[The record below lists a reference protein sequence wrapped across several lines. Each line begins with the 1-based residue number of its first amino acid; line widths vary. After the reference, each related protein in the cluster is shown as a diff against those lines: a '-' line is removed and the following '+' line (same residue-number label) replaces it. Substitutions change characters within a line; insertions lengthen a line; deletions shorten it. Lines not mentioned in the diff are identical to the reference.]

1 MENSPLEDGCIGNQV
16 ASELDPYKPPFINV
30 VSNEDEKHESKGL
43 KIVLSK
49 TVAWGTKPLVS
60 FIYRIVIDWIINF
73 IICFLMQSR
82 QPILA
87 NIVREVLRPRQRKI
101 YLTDESG

>member
-60 FIYRIVIDWIINF
+60 VYLSYCYRLDYQFYNLFFDAIKVAYS
-73 IICFLMQSR
+73 C
-82 QPILA
+82 
-87 NIVREVLRPRQRKI
+87 K
-101 YLTDESG
+101 YCSGGVEA